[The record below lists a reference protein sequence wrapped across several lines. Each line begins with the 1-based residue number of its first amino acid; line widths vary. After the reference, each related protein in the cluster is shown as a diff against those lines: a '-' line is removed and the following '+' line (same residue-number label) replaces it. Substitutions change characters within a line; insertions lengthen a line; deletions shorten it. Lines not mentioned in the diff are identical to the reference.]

1 MFACNRFSVLIGGI
15 CRIPALK
22 LPFFIISRG
31 YGCNRKGRLCA
42 ITAFFLFLLCRQ
54 FRILRYLCAGY
65 PTIGNRIGI
74 RFGEGIGIRIGAVLG
89 DGIRIGI
96 GGVISPSAGCFVVF
110 CGFHIQIIY
119 MRNQIGCQRAFAV
132 AQRNID
138 GDGFS
143 SCICICISDVILVP
157 IAFRIPAAVYN
168 GKGNLFCADFCPTAI
183 EGDISCQ
190 GFAAFVIRL
199 CAGGILIPAVKFI
212 PLLGWYGGGK
222 GDGFAVA
229 QWKGNGGRE
238 TVEGNSAP
246 SGMTEP
252 IHWKFTSME
261 GIQRPYR
268 VKSLPKASYTVS

>member
-1 MFACNRFSVLIGGI
+1 
-15 CRIPALK
+15 
-22 LPFFIISRG
+22 
-31 YGCNRKGRLCA
+31 
-42 ITAFFLFLLCRQ
+42 
-54 FRILRYLCAGY
+54 
-65 PTIGNRIGI
+65 
-74 RFGEGIGIRIGAVLG
+74 
-89 DGIRIGI
+89 
-96 GGVISPSAGCFVVF
+96 
-110 CGFHIQIIY
+110 
-119 MRNQIGCQRAFAV
+119 
-132 AQRNID
+132 
-138 GDGFS
+138 
-143 SCICICISDVILVP
+143 LVP